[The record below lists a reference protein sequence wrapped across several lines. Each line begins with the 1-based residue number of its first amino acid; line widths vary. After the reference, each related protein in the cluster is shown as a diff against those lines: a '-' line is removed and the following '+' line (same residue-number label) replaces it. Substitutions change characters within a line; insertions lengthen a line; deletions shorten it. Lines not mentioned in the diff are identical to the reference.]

1 MQNRLVGRPLRH
13 DRHLPALQVGEG
25 FEGAAVD
32 EVFAY
37 HERLVVVAIDAHALV
52 SDNAKLDSAVDRI
65 VKTRR
70 GRAATGVKV
79 AGAKRQNHLGTGIE
93 IGEFGLEAFRFQVAP
108 LLGDIKGDV
117 RAQVDDADL
126 DGLELLR
133 LCSAGHQAGYRK
145 HNETS
150 CKSHQVLPSNRLRL
164 PRKAPASISP

>member
-1 MQNRLVGRPLRH
+1 VQNRLVGRPLRH
-13 DRHLPALQVGEG
+13 DRHFPTLQVGEG

-37 HERLVVVAIDAHALV
+37 HECLVIVAVDAHALV
-52 SDNAKLDSAVDRI
+52 GDNAKLDSAVDRI

-70 GRAATGVKV
+70 GRAATSVEV
-79 AGAKRQNHLGTGIE
+79 AGAERQNHLGTGIK

-126 DGLELLR
+126 DGLELLNLGSFGEQAQCCDCNQTAR
-133 LCSAGHQAGYRK
+133 KDHQY
-145 HNETS
+145 
-150 CKSHQVLPSNRLRL
+150 PSSDRLRL
-164 PRKAPASISP
+164 PRRSHYQSA